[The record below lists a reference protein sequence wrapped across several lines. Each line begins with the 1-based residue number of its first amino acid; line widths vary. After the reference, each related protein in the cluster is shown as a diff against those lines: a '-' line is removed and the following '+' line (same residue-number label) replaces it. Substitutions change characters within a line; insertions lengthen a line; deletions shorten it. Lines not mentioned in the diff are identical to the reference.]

1 MKIDWNRK
9 RKENWQENKLEMSY
23 RSSSISSK
31 RRVVRGVRAVV
42 QRLRANGVSSGV
54 ARTVVRAYDQ
64 TTCRSY
70 VADDL
75 SFE

>member
-1 MKIDWNRK
+1 M
-9 RKENWQENKLEMSY
+9 EENKLEGE
-23 RSSSISSK
+23 RPVVQEQRK
-31 RRVVRGVRAVV
+31 RRVVWLKRTVV
-42 QRLRANGVSSGV
+42 QRLWANGVSSGG

-64 TTCRSY
+64 TTYRSY